1 MSHGPLIHRLVMVSR
16 TLPAASNTSRQP
28 AFAVAAVPSRVGRLP
43 TITHP
48 DLRTARA
55 VVNPTPPGQRPGS
68 RAASTRANRVAFP
81 WAVIWTRVLPVP
93 CRLPAALKLLTSTEP
108 PCSLPTVRGTTATPY
123 GLRSPLAGTVEEIV
137 LSVLTDPRKVGAAAA
152 AVIPIPTI
160 IVAAAPTAVSIRV
173 IRAMTTSRDQGSR
186 HWTCHPPPGNTT
198 FGHRRF
204 NRRNKQRS
212 SARVANPT
220 RRGAAPH
227 SGRADRPPAPS
238 TGSRTRSI
246 GIGR

>member
-173 IRAMTTSRDQGSR
+173 IRAMTTSRDQGR
-186 HWTCHPPPGNTT
+186 QAPDVPPASWEHDLRASKVQPPQQTT
-198 FGHRRF
+198 IVGRG
-204 NRRNKQRS
+204 S
-212 SARVANPT
+212 PT
-220 RRGAAPH
+220 RPG
-227 SGRADRPPAPS
+227 GRRHRTPAGLTGRRPSA
-238 TGSRTRSI
+238 GSRTRSI
-246 GIGR
+246 G